1 MKNTTKKTINK
12 FTSRFAS
19 EILLVLGYTV
29 IMGLYYYVA
38 CVLIGG

>member
-1 MKNTTKKTINK
+1 MKNITKKIINK
-12 FTSRFAS
+12 FAS

-38 CVLIGG
+38 NVLIGG

>member
-1 MKNTTKKTINK
+1 MKNITKKIINK
-12 FTSRFAS
+12 FASRFAS

-38 CVLIGG
+38 TVLIG